1 VRLLAEQPLFDE
13 NSSADK
19 LAAFIVAVRNRVSAA
34 VPKTAPAFELL
45 VQITLTAKTQPKFEM
60 SSSGNAPQKLLQT
73 IYDSLQKA
81 PDLRS
86 KKDALPF
93 QVQFFIR
100 DKP

>member
-1 VRLLAEQPLFDE
+1 
-13 NSSADK
+13 
-19 LAAFIVAVRNRVSAA
+19 
-34 VPKTAPAFELL
+34 
-45 VQITLTAKTQPKFEM
+45 M

-81 PDLRS
+81 PDVRS